1 MITEFSLS
9 TTPSSSV
16 YELQPV
22 SLGFKT
28 SLLEEK
34 GIFPKVSFIGKT
46 ITPAFRFTFQNNLNP
61 KTSLGYNLGMFWN
74 EDLHET
80 YLYTLALGKSISPK
94 LNYFVEIYGFVS
106 PNQTADTRLNGGFT
120 YLINDNFIFD
130 TSSGIGLSEISAKYF
145 FSFGLSYRLKLQQ

>member
-34 GIFPKVSFIGKT
+34 EFFPKVSFYWQSRSPRKGSSSKKT
-46 ITPAFRFTFQNNLNP
+46 ITPSFRFTFQNNLNP

-74 EDLHET
+74 EDFET
-80 YLYTLALGKSISPK
+80 YLYTLFLGKA
-94 LNYFVEIYGFVS
+94 F
-106 PNQTADTRLNGGFT
+106 RLN
-120 YLINDNFIFD
+120 
-130 TSSGIGLSEISAKYF
+130 
-145 FSFGLSYRLKLQQ
+145 